1 MADVIY
7 HNWFLQCLTK
17 TVNMGSG
24 GDVFNLAL
32 FTSSKVIEVDDVNY
46 STDDEVSE
54 SGTGYTHGGYAFTN
68 TNQSVTDVDASNWD
82 IFDIN
87 EDASWA
93 TATIT
98 ARYAQLYDA
107 SVTSKLVCC
116 FDFGADKSS
125 TAGTFKVVF
134 NASGVLKLA

>member
-7 HNWFLQCLTK
+7 HNAFLEMLTK
-17 TVNMGSG
+17 TMNFGAA

-32 FTSSKVIEVDDVNY
+32 FTNSKAIEVDDVTY
-46 STDDEVSE
+46 STTDECPE
-54 SGTGYTHGGYAFTN
+54 TGNYVHGGYAFDHDL
-68 TNQSVTDVDASNWD
+68 QSVTDVDADNWV

-87 EDASWA
+87 EDATWS

-98 ARYAQLYDA
+98 ARYAQLYDTTVA
-107 SVTSKLVCC
+107 NKLICC

-125 TAGTFKVVF
+125 TAGTFRVTF
-134 NASGVLKLA
+134 STSGVLKLT

>member
-1 MADVIY
+1 MADIIY
-7 HNWFLQCLTK
+7 HNVFLEILTK
-17 TVNMGSG
+17 TMNFGAA

-32 FTSSKVIEVDDVNY
+32 FTSSKAIEVDDTAY
-46 STDDEVSE
+46 STVNECPE
-54 SGTGYTHGGYAFTN
+54 TGNYVHGGFAFTPA
-68 TNQSVTDVDASNWD
+68 NQSVTDVDADNWT

-87 EDASWA
+87 EDAAWT

-98 ARYAQLYDA
+98 ARHAQFYDA
-107 SVTSKLVCC
+107 TVTSKLVCC

-134 NASGVLKLA
+134 NPSGVLKLA

>member
-7 HNWFLQCLTK
+7 HNWFLQMMTK

-32 FTSSKVIEVDDVNY
+32 FTNSKVIEVDDVTY
-46 STDDEVSE
+46 STTNELPTAD
-54 SGTGYTHGGYAFTN
+54 GYTQGGYPFTN
-68 TNQSVTDVDASNWD
+68 TNQSVTDVDGSDWT
-82 IFDIN
+82 IFDIA
-87 EDASWA
+87 EDAQWT

-107 SVTSKLVCC
+107 TVSNRLVCC
-116 FDFGADKSS
+116 FDFGTDKSS

-134 NASGVLKLA
+134 NASGVMKLA

>member
-7 HNWFLQCLTK
+7 HNWFLQMMTK

-32 FTSSKVIEVDDVNY
+32 FTNSKVIEVDDVDY
-46 STDDEVSE
+46 STTNECPE
-54 SGTGYTHGGYAFTN
+54 TGNYVRGGYAFDHDL
-68 TNQSVTDVDASNWD
+68 QSVTDVDGSNWD

-87 EDASWA
+87 EDAAWT

-107 SVTSKLVCC
+107 TVPSKLVCC

-134 NASGVLKLA
+134 NTDGVIKLA

>member
-7 HNWFLQCLTK
+7 HNIFLEMLSK
-17 TVNMGSG
+17 TVNFGTA

-32 FTSSKVIEVDDVNY
+32 FTSSKAIEVDDTAY
-46 STDDEVSE
+46 STTNECPE
-54 SGTGYTHGGYAFTN
+54 TGNYVHGGFAFDHDL
-68 TNQSVTDVDASNWD
+68 QSVTDVDADNWV

-87 EDASWA
+87 EDAAWA
-93 TATIT
+93 VATIT
-98 ARYAQLYDA
+98 ARYAQLFNA
-107 SVTSKLVCC
+107 TVANKLVCC

-134 NASGVLKLA
+134 NPSGVLKLA

>member
-7 HNWFLQCLTK
+7 HNFFLEIMTK
-17 TVNMGSG
+17 TMNLGAA

-32 FTSSKVIEVDDVNY
+32 FTSSKAIEVDDVTY
-46 STDDEVSE
+46 STADECPE
-54 SGTGYTHGGYAFTN
+54 TGNYVHGGYAFTN
-68 TNQSVTDVDASNWD
+68 TNQSVTDVDADNWV

-87 EDASWA
+87 EDAAWA
-93 TATIT
+93 IATIT

-107 SVTSKLVCC
+107 TVANKLVCC
-116 FDFGADKSS
+116 FDFLTDKSS

-134 NASGVLKLA
+134 NPSGVIKLA

>member
-7 HNWFLQCLTK
+7 HNIFLEMLSK
-17 TVNMGSG
+17 TVNFAAA

-32 FTSSKVIEVDDVNY
+32 FTSSKVIEVDDVTY
-46 STDDEVSE
+46 STADECPE
-54 SGTGYTHGGYAFTN
+54 TGNYVHGGYAFDHDL
-68 TNQSVTDVDASNWD
+68 QSVADVDASNWT

-87 EDASWA
+87 EDASWT

-107 SVTSKLVCC
+107 TVANKLVCC

-134 NASGVLKLA
+134 STSGVLKLA

>member
-7 HNWFLQCLTK
+7 HNWFLQMMTK
-17 TVNMGSG
+17 TANMGAG

-32 FTSSKVIEVDDVNY
+32 FTNAKAIEVDDVSY
-46 STDDEVSE
+46 STTDECPE
-54 SGTGYTHGGYAFTN
+54 TGNYVHGGYAFTPA
-68 TNQSVTDVDASNWD
+68 NQSVTDVDADNWTL
-82 IFDIN
+82 FDIN
-87 EDASWA
+87 EDAQWA

-107 SVTSKLVCC
+107 TVSNKLVCC

-134 NASGVLKLA
+134 NANGVLKLA

>member
-7 HNWFLQCLTK
+7 HNWFLQMMTK

-32 FTSSKVIEVDDVNY
+32 FTSSKVIEVDDVSY
-46 STDDEVSE
+46 STADECPE
-54 SGTGYTHGGYAFTN
+54 TGNYVHGGYAFTN
-68 TNQSVTDVDASNWD
+68 TNQSVTDVDANDWT

-87 EDASWA
+87 EDAAWA

-98 ARYAQLYDA
+98 ARYAQLFDA
-107 SVTSKLVCC
+107 TVSNKLVCC

-134 NASGVLKLA
+134 NVSGVLKLA